1 MKLTYMKN
9 KKWKKL
15 QLIKLLAEKNSKLN
29 IKRIGKKENIL
40 KFELEEDN
48 AELRGKSEDIFY
60 RNSSN

>member
-1 MKLTYMKN
+1 MKN

-15 QLIKLLAEKNSKLN
+15 QLIKLLAEKNSRLN
-29 IKRIGKKENIL
+29 IRRIGKKENIL

-48 AELRGKSEDIFY
+48 AELRGKLEDIFY